1 VQEKDEM
8 TNRESMSL
16 PKPAFAGGM
25 KAITM
30 TPVIGKPR
38 REYAEVFIPGE
49 EPLEDGELRV
59 TVLGSGN
66 PWPTRAQASASV
78 LVEVGNPE
86 RDLLVFDLGT
96 GSLANYASLKLPV
109 NKLNKVFITHLH
121 ADHMGDLIT
130 LSGSFS
136 KVGRADGPVSV
147 WGPSGT
153 EPRLGTRHFVESI
166 EEALAWDTAAGYGA
180 INPDSMKI
188 LVTESDFS
196 QTQVVY
202 DKNGVKVTAFP
213 VIHCI
218 SGAVG
223 YRLDFAGLSFAFS
236 GDSRPCWPLVR
247 ACEGVDLLIH
257 ECFPPAAA
265 LAAASGLSI
274 ERATIALNAAH
285 TSPRAAGKVFQL
297 VKPRLAGLWH
307 TLLSSQVVPMVFS
320 ELGAVY
326 DGPVV
331 QTQDLTVINITK
343 EAVVSRQA
351 KVSDQLPPIPGEQR
365 AAFNPIAVPPP
376 DWWAE
381 ELIPLDEGDGI
392 KQLQD
397 QNEQLR
403 RKNELLETKIG
414 ELETR
419 LTQYENADTPPS
431 QKPGPNRKKDGS
443 NKRKARPKK

>member
-1 VQEKDEM
+1 MTMMRGMKNAQQAENEM
-8 TNRESMSL
+8 KTNESMSL
-16 PKPAFAGGM
+16 PALAFEGGT
-25 KAITM
+25 KAITL
-30 TPVIGKPR
+30 TPVVGKPKLK
-38 REYAEVFIPGE
+38 YAEEFIPGE
-49 EPLEDGELRV
+49 ETLADGEMRV

-66 PWPTRAQASASV
+66 PWPTRAQASASI

-109 NKLNKVFITHLH
+109 NKLNKVFVTHLH

-130 LSGSFS
+130 LSGSFA

-166 EEALAWDTAAGYGA
+166 EEALAWDTTAGTGH

-196 QTQVVY
+196 KTQVVY
-202 DKNGVKVTAFP
+202 EANGVKVTSFP
-213 VIHCI
+213 VVHCI

-223 YRLDFAGLSFAFS
+223 YRLDFAGLSFGFS
-236 GDSRPCWPLVR
+236 GDARPCWPLVR

-274 ERATIALNAAH
+274 EWATIALNAVH
-285 TSPRAAGKVFQL
+285 TSPKGAGKVFNL

-307 TLLSSQVVPMVFS
+307 TLLSPQVVSMIFA

-351 KVSDQLPPIPGEQR
+351 KVLEQLPPIPGKQR
-365 AAFNPIAVPPP
+365 VAFTPTQVPPP
-376 DWWAE
+376 AWWAE
-381 ELIPLDEGDGI
+381 ALIPLD
-392 KQLQD
+392 
-397 QNEQLR
+397 
-403 RKNELLETKIG
+403 
-414 ELETR
+414 
-419 LTQYENADTPPS
+419 
-431 QKPGPNRKKDGS
+431 
-443 NKRKARPKK
+443 